1 MSRLSPW
8 IGGTRRLVGHVGQ
21 YGLLLGPFRRALVE
35 PAAAASDEA
44 LRLLL
49 CYHGRLAW
57 QVGLIAGCCGNLSA
71 RLHRRDA
78 IYITARGVNKARLSA
93 YDVQLVPLHSATEKG
108 YEKVSVEFPMHRG
121 CYMADPDV
129 GAVIHT
135 HAPALTALS
144 IRKLDIEEMLP
155 EAAAALGPIAT
166 IPHLSSG
173 SWELADAV
181 GNAVM
186 RGARLLVLER
196 HGAVTVGRTIAE
208 AYDRMEF
215 GELTARTALM
225 ADAGVS

>member
-1 MSRLSPW
+1 M
-8 IGGTRRLVGHVGQ
+8 
-21 YGLLLGPFRRALVE
+21 LGPFRRALVE

-57 QVGLIAGCCGNLSA
+57 EAGLIAGRCGNLSA

-78 IYITARGVNKARLSA
+78 IYITPRGVNKARLSA
-93 YDVQLVPLHSATEKG
+93 YDVQLVPLHSATEEG
-108 YEKVSVEFPMHRG
+108 YEEVSVEFPMHRG
-121 CYMADPDV
+121 CYLADPHV

-144 IRKLDIEEMLP
+144 IRKLDFEGMLP
-155 EAAAALGPIAT
+155 EAAASVGPIAS
-166 IPHLSSG
+166 IPHLASG

-181 GNAVM
+181 GSAVM
-186 RGARLLVLER
+186 RGARLLILER
-196 HGAVTVGRTIAE
+196 HGVVTVGRTLAE
-208 AYDRMEF
+208 AYDRMEL

-225 ADAGVS
+225 ADADVS

>member
-1 MSRLSPW
+1 MSRLTPW

-21 YGLLLGPFRRALVE
+21 YGLLLGPFRRAIVE

-57 QVGLIAGCCGNLSA
+57 QTGLIAGCCGNLSA

-78 IYITARGVNKARLSA
+78 IYITPRGVNKARLSA
-93 YDVQLVPLHSATEKG
+93 YDIQLVHLHSTAKNV
-108 YEKVSVEFPMHRG
+108 YEKVSVEFPLHRA
-121 CYMADPDV
+121 CYLADPNV

-144 IRKLDIEEMLP
+144 VRGIPFGEMLP
-155 EAAAALGPIAT
+155 EATAALGAIAT
-166 IPHLSSG
+166 IPHLPSG

-186 RGARLLVLER
+186 RGARLLMLER
-196 HGAVTVGRTIAE
+196 HGAVTVGSTLSE

-215 GELTARTALM
+215 GELTARTALL
-225 ADAGVS
+225 AVAGV

>member
-1 MSRLSPW
+1 MSRLTPW

-57 QVGLIAGCCGNLSA
+57 EAGLIAGRCGNLSA

-78 IYITARGVNKARLSA
+78 IYITPRGVNKARLSA
-93 YDVQLVPLHSATEKG
+93 YDVQLVHLHSAAKKG
-108 YEKVSVEFPMHRG
+108 YEEVSVEFPMHRG
-121 CYMADPDV
+121 CYLADPDV

-144 IRKLDIEEMLP
+144 IRKLDFEGILP
-155 EAAAALGPIAT
+155 EAAASVGPIST
-166 IPHLSSG
+166 IPYLPSG

-181 GNAVM
+181 GSAVM
-186 RGARLLVLER
+186 RGARLLILER
-196 HGAVTVGRTIAE
+196 HGVVSVGGTLAE
-208 AYDRMEF
+208 AYDRMEL

-225 ADAGVS
+225 ADASVG

>member
-1 MSRLSPW
+1 
-8 IGGTRRLVGHVGQ
+8 
-21 YGLLLGPFRRALVE
+21 VE

-57 QVGLIAGCCGNLSA
+57 EAGLIAGRCGNLSA

-78 IYITARGVNKARLSA
+78 LYITPRGFNKARLSA
-93 YDVQLVPLHSATEKG
+93 YDIQLVHLHSAAKRG
-108 YEKVSVEFPMHRG
+108 YEEVSVEFPMHRA
-121 CYMADPDV
+121 CYLADPDV

-144 IRKLDIEEMLP
+144 IRNLDFEEMLP
-155 EAAAALGPIAT
+155 EATASVGPIVT
-166 IPHLSSG
+166 IPYLPSG

-186 RGARLLVLER
+186 RGARLLILEQ
-196 HGAVTVGRTIAE
+196 HGVVAVGSTLAE
-208 AYDRMEF
+208 SYDRMEL
-215 GELTARTALM
+215 GELTAKTALM